1 MDVLHPQNRLQSNVH
16 WQGNTWKFFLSS
28 KSIKAFYNAKLKCF
42 YHLYAMYVYILVKD
56 HLYLSSSYSMVNKR
70 WRWQFFRHIDV
81 PLTHTLHTI
90 FKLYLFGWTN
100 IHQCRRRT
108 TVVYVSKLN
117 CNLSFF
123 FKLNFMKVYQS
134 LRRYC
139 LGRRSIFKSIKYF
152 RSINE
157 LRIYNCWYID
167 HVILEVQTISNRA
180 QSFFPFLF

>member
-16 WQGNTWKFFLSS
+16 WQGNTWKFFCF
-28 KSIKAFYNAKLKCF
+28 IKIDNINAMLKCF

-56 HLYLSSSYSMVNKR
+56 YLYIPNGYGMVNKR
-70 WRWQFFRHIDV
+70 WRWQFFRQIDV
-81 PLTHTLHTI
+81 SLTHNLYTI

-123 FKLNFMKVYQS
+123 FKLNSVKVYQS
-134 LRRYC
+134 LRQYL
-139 LGRRSIFKSIKYF
+139 LGTRSVFKSVRCF

-157 LRIYNCWYID
+157 SIPFYILRDNLYN
-167 HVILEVQTISNRA
+167 
-180 QSFFPFLF
+180 

>member
-1 MDVLHPQNRLQSNVH
+1 M
-16 WQGNTWKFFLSS
+16 
-28 KSIKAFYNAKLKCF
+28 LKCF

-56 HLYLSSSYSMVNKR
+56 YLYIPNSYGMVNKR
-70 WRWQFFRHIDV
+70 WRWQFFRQIDV
-81 PLTHTLHTI
+81 SLTHNLYTI

-123 FKLNFMKVYQS
+123 FKLNSVKVYQS
-134 LRRYC
+134 LRQYF
-139 LGRRSIFKSIKYF
+139 LGTRSVFKSVKYF

-157 LRIYNCWYID
+157 SIHFYIRRNFD
-167 HVILEVQTISNRA
+167 IITNSVYVIFSTANAL
-180 QSFFPFLF
+180 